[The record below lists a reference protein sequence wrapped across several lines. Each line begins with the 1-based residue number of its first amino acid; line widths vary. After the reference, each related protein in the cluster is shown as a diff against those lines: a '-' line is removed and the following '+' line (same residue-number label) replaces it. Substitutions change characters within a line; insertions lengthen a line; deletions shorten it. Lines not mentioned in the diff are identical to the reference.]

1 MTGKRIGLVIGN
13 NYPNSNKELKCAV
26 ADATK
31 MKEIL
36 ENTDICYFDKVVIL
50 NDKTSRDAA
59 AEIEKL
65 FKNAHQ
71 NDLIFIY
78 FSGHGKKDFTN
89 TLYLLFDDTN
99 DEFLMAT
106 SLSFD
111 FIDKCRQYPTALKA
125 SVVIVLDCCY
135 SAAAGMKDTDIDET
149 IAKYS
154 STGTVILTSTGS
166 TGSST
171 ALEDEKLGH
180 SVFTYYLIEGLET
193 GCASQ
198 KDEGCISI
206 DELYDY
212 AYKMTSKGNVQYPKK
227 KGDIEGTIFIGKN
240 PLKVRENEY
249 KLKKKSF

>member
-13 NYPNSNKELKCAV
+13 NYPNSNKELKCAR
-26 ADATK
+26 ADVTK

-111 FIDKCRQYPTALKA
+111 FIYKCRQYPTALKA
-125 SVVIVLDCCY
+125 SVVIYFIVV
-135 SAAAGMKDTDIDET
+135 
-149 IAKYS
+149 IAQLLERK
-154 STGTVILTSTGS
+154 ILTLMKRLLNILLQARLFS
-166 TGSST
+166 
-171 ALEDEKLGH
+171 LQQDLLVLLQH
-180 SVFTYYLIEGLET
+180 
-193 GCASQ
+193 
-198 KDEGCISI
+198 
-206 DELYDY
+206 
-212 AYKMTSKGNVQYPKK
+212 
-227 KGDIEGTIFIGKN
+227 
-240 PLKVRENEY
+240 
-249 KLKKKSF
+249 